1 MTRGHR
7 GAEIKPDGHGLRF
20 QELVSSTLQPDFTPD
35 GVEVKAPEK
44 AWGTCE

>member
-1 MTRGHR
+1 M
-7 GAEIKPDGHGLRF
+7 AMFRF

-44 AWGTCE
+44 AGAPVNEQNPSDRLIL